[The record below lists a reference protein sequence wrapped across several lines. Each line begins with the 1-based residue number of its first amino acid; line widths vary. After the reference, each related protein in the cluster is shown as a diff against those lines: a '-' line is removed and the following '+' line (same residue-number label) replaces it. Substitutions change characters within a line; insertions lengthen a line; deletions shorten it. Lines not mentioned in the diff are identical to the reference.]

1 MRNFIRMLKYLK
13 RRWGLFLLG
22 LTVMLI
28 STVFS
33 GMSITMLYPVV
44 DKLFSGK
51 VDENIIYD
59 SRPLT
64 GQISEEFE
72 KSIPG
77 GSIFTDG
84 YFGVFGSNLS
94 VNFQNLLNRNHPLKV
109 LGFLCIAF
117 VIVFFFKD
125 ITFFYYTLI
134 FGIIE
139 ERFSKDMRDEL
150 FARICQH
157 SLPFFDK
164 FRAGDLISRM
174 ISDIEMIKRVVV
186 ANLASFIYNMLQII
200 IFLSIAMFINFKL
213 TLFTIIII
221 PPLGM
226 ILGFMAK
233 KLRKYSLK
241 SQTQV
246 AGITS
251 ELEET
256 VSSFKVVIAYVKQ
269 KFQFLKFSNETN
281 KFYKSRKKIVKY
293 TVLNRPVSEFL
304 SAGIGLVLI
313 WYGGSQVLASG
324 SNFSGPAFAV
334 FIGAMFSAFQPM
346 RSIATVYSEWQKG
359 LGVAQRYF
367 ELLDVEPDIKNAPNA
382 VKFPGLKEQ
391 IAFNNVEFSFGTDKK
406 ILSNIDLKIKKG
418 EVIALVGPSGGGKTT
433 LTNLLLRFYDPLK
446 GSVTYDSFNLK
457 ELDMNSV
464 RERIG
469 IVTQDTLLF
478 HDTVFR
484 NIAFGLPDI
493 DPEKVHSAAKTA
505 NAHEFIEQLPD
516 GYDTVIGEKG
526 SRLSGGQKQRLAI
539 ARAIL
544 NDPEIIIFD
553 EATSS
558 LDSEAELL
566 IQEAMAKVIQ
576 GRTVIMVAHR
586 LSTIRQADRII
597 VVENGK
603 IIEEGDHD
611 SLMEAGGAYKRLHD
625 IQFND
630 A

>member
-1 MRNFIRMLKYLK
+1 MRNFIRMFKYLK

-22 LTVMLI
+22 LAVMLA
-28 STVFS
+28 STVFN

-44 DKLFSGK
+44 DKLFTDK
-51 VDENIIYD
+51 VDENKIYD

-64 GQISEEFE
+64 GQISEEF
-72 KSIPG
+72 SNSVPDG
-77 GSIFTDG
+77 GLFSEN
-84 YFGVFGSNLS
+84 YLKEFGGNLS
-94 VNFQNLLNRNHPLKV
+94 TNFQNLLNRNNPRKV
-109 LGFLCIAF
+109 LGFLCITF
-117 VIVFFFKD
+117 LVVFFFKD
-125 ITFFYYTLI
+125 ITFFGYTLI

-139 ERFSKDMRDEL
+139 ERFSKDMRDGL

-157 SLPFFDK
+157 SLSYIDR
-164 FRAGDLISRM
+164 FRTGDLISRM

-186 ANLASFIYNMLQII
+186 ANLASFIYNILQIVM
-200 IFLSIAMFINFKL
+200 FLAMAMLINLRL
-213 TLFTIIII
+213 TLITIIII
-221 PPLGM
+221 PPVGM
-226 ILGFMAK
+226 ILGFLAK
-233 KLRKYSLK
+233 KLRKYSLR

-256 VSSFKVVIAYVKQ
+256 VASFKVVLAFVKQ
-269 KFQFLKFSNETN
+269 KFQFLKFSNETL

-293 TVLNRPVSEFL
+293 TVLNRPISEFL
-304 SAGIGLVLI
+304 SIGIGLVLI
-313 WYGGSQVLASG
+313 WYGGSQVLSPG
-324 SNFSGPAFAV
+324 SDFSGAAFAV

-346 RSIATVYSEWQKG
+346 RSVATIYSEWQKG
-359 LGVAQRYF
+359 LGVAQRFF
-367 ELLDVEPDIKNAPNA
+367 ELLDIEPEIKNAPNA
-382 VKFPGLKEQ
+382 VKFPGLKEE
-391 IAFNNVEFSFGTDKK
+391 IAFNNVGFSFSEEKV
-406 ILSNIDLKIKKG
+406 ILSDINLKIKKG

-433 LTNLLLRFYDPLK
+433 LTNLLLRFYDPME
-446 GSVTYDSFNLK
+446 GSVTYDGLDLR

-464 RERIG
+464 REKIG

-478 HDTVFR
+478 NDTVFR
-484 NIAFGLPDI
+484 NIAFGHPEI
-493 DPEKVHSAAKTA
+493 DPEKVRSAAKTA
-505 NAHEFIEQLPD
+505 NAHEFIEQLPA
-516 GYDTVIGEKG
+516 GYDTMIGEKG
-526 SRLSGGQKQRLAI
+526 SRLSGGQKQRMAI

-566 IQEAMAKVIQ
+566 IQEAMSNVIL

-611 SLMEAGGAYKRLHD
+611 SLMEADGAYKRLHD